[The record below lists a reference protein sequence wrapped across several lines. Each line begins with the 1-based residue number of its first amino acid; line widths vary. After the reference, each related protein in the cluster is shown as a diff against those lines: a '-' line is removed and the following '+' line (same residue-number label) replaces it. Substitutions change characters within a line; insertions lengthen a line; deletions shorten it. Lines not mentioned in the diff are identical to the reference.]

1 MSDSFSDARRTPAPY
16 ALLTADQMYTADG
29 LATEGGVPSLSL
41 MDAAGGH
48 VAEAIRARWE
58 PRPVTVLCGP
68 GNNGGD
74 GFVAARR
81 LKESGWDVRLALL
94 GARDKLKG
102 DAAAMAEKWDGKV
115 EPLSPACLDG
125 AALVIDALFGA
136 GLSREVSGAPAEV
149 IDAVNERGLDC
160 VAVDIP
166 SGVHGDTGR
175 VLGTAPRCALTVTF
189 FRKKPGHLLV
199 PGRFLC
205 GETVVGD
212 IGIPETVLE
221 KIGPDCFEN
230 APGLWLADFPS
241 PQLDGHKY
249 RRGHAIVVSGG
260 MAHTGAA
267 RLAARGALRAG
278 AGLVTVLGPPD
289 ALAIN
294 ASQLTAVMVGAFDG
308 SDALGRQLTDE
319 RRNAVLLGPGNG
331 VSEATR
337 ANVLTALGLGKACV
351 LDADALT
358 SFEGRAGELFEAL
371 NETCILT
378 PHDGEFVRLFGPDD
392 ADKLTRTRKAA
403 ERAGATV
410 LLKGPDT
417 VIAAPDGRAAINAN
431 APPTLATA
439 GAGDVLAGVCIG
451 LLAQSMPA
459 FEAASA
465 AVWLHG
471 AAASAFGP
479 GLIAE
484 DLSEALPGVLKEL
497 WA

>member
-1 MSDSFSDARRTPAPY
+1 
-16 ALLTADQMYTADG
+16 
-29 LATEGGVPSLSL
+29 
-41 MDAAGGH
+41 
-48 VAEAIRARWE
+48 
-58 PRPVTVLCGP
+58 
-68 GNNGGD
+68 
-74 GFVAARR
+74 
-81 LKESGWDVRLALL
+81 
-94 GARDKLKG
+94 
-102 DAAAMAEKWDGKV
+102 
-115 EPLSPACLDG
+115 
-125 AALVIDALFGA
+125 
-136 GLSREVSGAPAEV
+136 
-149 IDAVNERGLDC
+149 
-160 VAVDIP
+160 
-166 SGVHGDTGR
+166 
-175 VLGTAPRCALTVTF
+175 
-189 FRKKPGHLLV
+189 
-199 PGRFLC
+199 
-205 GETVVGD
+205 
-212 IGIPETVLE
+212 
-221 KIGPDCFEN
+221 
-230 APGLWLADFPS
+230 
-241 PQLDGHKY
+241 
-249 RRGHAIVVSGG
+249 
-260 MAHTGAA
+260 
-267 RLAARGALRAG
+267 
-278 AGLVTVLGPPD
+278 
-289 ALAIN
+289 
-294 ASQLTAVMVGAFDG
+294 
-308 SDALGRQLTDE
+308 LTDE